1 MNKSLLTIGIVLSLG
16 TVGCAGVGVQ
26 HASSLT
32 PQVQQEQGVDN
43 LWFAAERTP
52 TEGLDTS
59 TYAEQGVGTLWNSK
73 AKATAETSGGV
84 IGSFADRGLG
94 ALWNSNL

>member
-26 HASSLT
+26 HASSLS

-59 TYAEQGVGTLWNSK
+59 TYAEQGLGTLWNSK
-73 AKATAETSGGV
+73 APAETSGGV
-84 IGSFADRGLG
+84 IGSFAGRGLG
-94 ALWNSNL
+94 DLWNSNL

>member
-59 TYAEQGVGTLWNSK
+59 TYAEQGVGTLWNAQEESQ
-73 AKATAETSGGV
+73 TSGGV

-94 ALWNSNL
+94 SLWNSNL

>member
-1 MNKSLLTIGIVLSLG
+1 MNKSLLTIGIVLSLS

-32 PQVQQEQGVDN
+32 PQIQQEQGVDN
-43 LWFAAERTP
+43 LWFAARRTP

-59 TYAEQGVGTLWNSK
+59 SYAEQ
-73 AKATAETSGGV
+73 
-84 IGSFADRGLG
+84 GLG
-94 ALWNSNL
+94 ALWNSKAPAEASGAEINSFAGRGLGNLWNSNL